1 MKIFPVLEADMKS
14 VYLVTAILITQWGMN
29 LTNSLKGLAIGM
41 FVLSGLIDT
50 LAQAQSFPSRPIKI
64 VAAAGAGSGID
75 VTFRT
80 MSEEMQKILGQPV
93 TIENKV
99 GANGLIAIQ
108 DVIRSKPD
116 GYTLL
121 GGNINS
127 NSLMPVIDSKKLSF
141 DVHAS
146 LTPILYVNHVP
157 AVLIASTNVALNL
170 AGFIDSVRKHPGKM
184 NYGATAIGAYNHM
197 DTLVLSKAAG
207 LKMEPIVTPTVAA
220 AATSL
225 LNGDIQMIFITA
237 QAAISLVQEG
247 KIRALAVT
255 GNQRLPA
262 LPDVP
267 TMSEAG
273 YPGIGSNVW
282 QGLFAPAGTPKGVV
296 DRIFQV
302 ARQTLSVKSVDDSFK
317 KAMFVSQP
325 SASPEE
331 FRAFLKRDHDKWLGV
346 AIENKLLN

>member
-1 MKIFPVLEADMKS
+1 
-14 VYLVTAILITQWGMN
+14 VYLCVALHSIEGEEMN
-29 LTNSLKGLAIGM
+29 RTLRSLATWL
-41 FVLSGLIDT
+41 FVFSGLLST
-50 LAQAQSFPSRPIKI
+50 FALAQPYPSRPIKI

-80 MSEEMQKILGQPV
+80 LSEEMQKILGQPLV
-93 TIENKV
+93 VENKV

-108 DVIRSKPD
+108 DVVRSKPD

-127 NSLMPVIDSKKLSF
+127 NSLMPVVDSKKLTM

-146 LTPILYVNHVP
+146 LLPVMYVNHVP
-157 AVLIASTNVALNL
+157 AVLVASTNVPVNL
-170 AGFIDSVRKHPGKM
+170 AGFIETVRKSPGKV
-184 NYGATAIGAYNHM
+184 NYGVTGIGAYNHM

-220 AATSL
+220 ATTSL

-247 KIRALAVT
+247 KIRAIAVT
-255 GNQRLPA
+255 GNQRLA
-262 LPDVP
+262 SLPNVP

-282 QGLFAPAGTPKGVV
+282 QGLFAPAGTPKEAV
-296 DRIFQV
+296 DRVFQAV
-302 ARQTLSVKSVDDSFK
+302 RQALAVKSVDEAFK

-331 FRAFLKRDHDKWLGV
+331 FRAFLKRDHDKWMGI
-346 AIENKLLN
+346 AIENDLLK

>member
-1 MKIFPVLEADMKS
+1 MFDPLKKPAVLA
-14 VYLVTAILITQWGMN
+14 LVL
-29 LTNSLKGLAIGM
+29 L
-41 FVLSGLIDT
+41 GLIVT
-50 LAQAQSFPSRPIKI
+50 QAHGQAFPSKPIKI
-64 VAAAGAGSGID
+64 IAAAGPGSGIE
-75 VTFRT
+75 VTFRA
-80 MSEEMQKILGQPV
+80 MSDELQKILGQPV
-93 TIENKV
+93 TVEPKV

-108 DVIRSKPD
+108 EVVRAKPD

-127 NSLMPVIDSKKLSF
+127 NSLMPVVDSKKLTF

-146 LTPILYVNHVP
+146 LSPILYVNHVP
-157 AVLIASTNVALNL
+157 AVLVAATSATNL
-170 AGFIDSVRKHPGKM
+170 AGFIDFVKKNPGKV
-184 NYGATAIGAYNHM
+184 NYGATGIGAYNHM

-237 QAAISLVQEG
+237 QAAVSLIQEG
-247 KIRALAVT
+247 KIKALAVT
-255 GNQRLPA
+255 GNQRLA
-262 LPDVP
+262 SLPDVP

-282 QGLFAPAGTPKGVV
+282 QGLFAPAGTPKEVV
-296 DRIFQV
+296 DRLFQA
-302 ARQTLSVKSVDDSFK
+302 ARQSLSAKSVDDSLK

-325 SASPEE
+325 SASPED
-331 FRAFLKRDHDKWLGV
+331 FRAFLKRDHDKWMGV
-346 AIENKLLN
+346 AVENKLLN